1 MLKIRVVMIKNNK
14 YKFLLLAIF
23 ISYSGIANA
32 ACVNQDYSCTCN
44 AGYYAVNQGTSTCY
58 CSQCPAGT
66 YKSTASTATSCTNCP
81 AVTDFTTT
89 LGITVL
95 ATSSLGSTSESSC
108 YVVSGSYRD
117 LSMNTFSLLSSCVY

>member
-1 MLKIRVVMIKNNK
+1 MSRLGLGMIKNNK

-58 CSQCPAGT
+58 CSKCPAGT

-81 AVTDFTTT
+81 AVTDFKTTSDT
-89 LGITVL
+89 TVV

-117 LSMNTFSLLSSCVY
+117 LSNNTFSLTSSCSY